1 MAITT
6 EDLSV
11 YRRRR
16 AVTAVV
22 TVLALALLSVFA
34 WRVYHFASL
43 IQSGEINSTD
53 LSFLSKFSASDAQAD
68 VPVPEETQDVVTTD
82 DPSLGSR
89 TAPVT
94 IVEFADFGCP
104 FSREE
109 SFVVRAIAAQFP
121 DSVRFVYRDF
131 PITDLHPDAANA
143 SEAGECAAEQGR
155 FWDYHDKLYAN
166 QSDLSEDA
174 LVRYAQ
180 ELNMNAG
187 QFSRCMA
194 SDRNLSEIEADY
206 AAGVE
211 AGVRG
216 TPTFFINGVRVQ
228 GAIPQ
233 DIMAELVEQFSSSSS

>member
-1 MAITT
+1 MAITP

-16 AVTAVV
+16 VVTAAV
-22 TVLALALLSVFA
+22 TVLVLGLLCVFA
-34 WRVYHFASL
+34 WRVYHFAAL
-43 IQSGEINSTD
+43 IQSGDINTTD
-53 LSFLSKFSASDAQAD
+53 LSFLSKFTPSASVDS
-68 VPVPEETQDVVTTD
+68 VPVPEDLQDVVTTD
-82 DPSLGSR
+82 DPSLGAR
-89 TAPVT
+89 NAPVT

-109 SFVVRAIAAQFP
+109 SFVVRAIAAQYP
-121 DSVRFVYRDF
+121 DTVRFVYRDF
-131 PITDLHPDAANA
+131 PITELHPDAANA

-166 QSDLSEDA
+166 QSDLSEAA

-187 QFSRCMA
+187 QFSRCLS
-194 SDRNLSEIEADY
+194 SDRNLPEIEADY
-206 AAGVE
+206 AAGAQ

-233 DIMAELVEQFSSSSS
+233 DVLTKMVSQLAS